1 VVTASGR
8 GELGHGSSFSVQR
21 PTKLNGVVSSPKLNR
36 SVYSVNRM
44 HAIDL
49 EAADTGRSASKRR
62 AILAAA
68 EDAFLRDGYLGTNM
82 DEIASVAQVSK
93 PTVYRHFGSK
103 DALFISVINAMT
115 SAAAEVVHTQPAAP
129 DDVEGLHVLLA
140 DYAKRQLEVVLT
152 PRLMQVRRLVIGEAG
167 RFPDLGRALY
177 DNAPRRAIAA
187 FTAVFE
193 GAVARGLLAVPDPA
207 LAAEQ
212 FNWLVMGAPLNRVM
226 LLGEGAIPSRAELRR
241 HAKACADFVLAAYRA

>member
-1 VVTASGR
+1 
-8 GELGHGSSFSVQR
+8 
-21 PTKLNGVVSSPKLNR
+21 
-36 SVYSVNRM
+36 VYSVNRM
-44 HAIDL
+44 DTI
-49 EAADTGRSASKRR
+49 EPETADTGRSASKRR

-82 DEIASVAQVSK
+82 DDIASVAQVSK

-103 DALFISVINAMT
+103 EALFISVIHEMT
-115 SAAAEVVHTQPAAP
+115 SAAAEVVHTRPSAP
-129 DDVEGLHVLLA
+129 FDLEGLRDLLN
-140 DYAKRQLEVVLT
+140 DYARRQLEVVLT

-187 FTAVFE
+187 FTSVFTD
-193 GAVARGLLAVPDPA
+193 ADARGLLAVADPA

-212 FNWLVMGAPLNRVM
+212 FNWLVMGAPVNRVM
-226 LLGEGAIPSRAELRR
+226 LLGEGAIPSRPELRR
-241 HAKACADFVLAAYRA
+241 HAKACADFVLAAYRV